1 MKDFA
6 EGYFLERQT
15 MDWFMDCYLPEGQD
29 HSDPRLSPL
38 LAEDLSGL
46 PAALIITAG
55 FDPLKDEG
63 KAYADRLSASGV
75 DVTYKDYPD
84 MIHGFFNMTALSP
97 EAKDAVKD
105 AAKALKAA
113 WPE

>member
-1 MKDFA
+1 MQHFGLV
-6 EGYFLERQT
+6 E
-15 MDWFMDCYLPEGQD
+15 
-29 HSDPRLSPL
+29 H
-38 LAEDLSGL
+38 LSGL
-46 PAALIITAG
+46 PSALVITAG

-75 DVTYKDYPD
+75 DVTYKEYPD

-97 EAKDAVKD
+97 DAKEAVVD

-113 WPE
+113 WPT